1 MSKISP
7 ALLSI
12 PAAAYLLGSIP
23 FGLLLTRLF
32 GGGDVRKSGSGN
44 IGATNVARVAGTLP
58 GILTLLFDVAKGAAA
73 VWLAGRVSNES
84 ATWMMIAAL
93 ATLLGHCFPIW
104 LKFRGGKGVATAA
117 GAFLVLCP
125 AALLGSVILFLLV
138 VFFWRYISLASISA
152 ADLYSLG
159 AASRA
164 AADRHFWRAGRGGD
178 HHLQTRRQHPAAGA
192 RRRAKIFLRQKERRR
207 VSRIAILGGGSW
219 GTALA
224 IVLARARRKHDISL
238 WIRDPAL
245 AESVQRDRENFSY
258 LPGHRLAPE
267 ISVTC
272 EIHDAISGAQIL
284 VGAIPTA
291 HARAVY
297 STAAK
302 GASPRAAFVSA
313 AKGLEPATH
322 KIGRAHV

>member
-117 GAFLVLCP
+117 GAFLALCP

-152 ADLYSLG
+152 AASMPLLIYILWAPQHAPPPIVTFG
-159 AASRA
+159 ALA
-164 AADRHFWRAGRGGD
+164 AAG
-178 HHLQTRRQHPAAGA
+178 
-192 RRRAKIFLRQKERRR
+192 I
-207 VSRIAILGGGSW
+207 IIY
-219 GTALA
+219 
-224 IVLARARRKHDISL
+224 KHDGNIQRLVQGEEPKFSFGKK
-238 WIRDPAL
+238 RD
-245 AESVQRDRENFSY
+245 
-258 LPGHRLAPE
+258 
-267 ISVTC
+267 
-272 EIHDAISGAQIL
+272 
-284 VGAIPTA
+284 
-291 HARAVY
+291 
-297 STAAK
+297 AA
-302 GASPRAAFVSA
+302 
-313 AKGLEPATH
+313 
-322 KIGRAHV
+322 